1 VPLPHAV
8 TWLEWGSGNKKEIT
22 MTKGRWFLL
31 IGAVAFLVSTGRV
44 VSEFVELK
52 TSVDD
57 VLSQALTVR
66 I

>member
-1 VPLPHAV
+1 
-8 TWLEWGSGNKKEIT
+8 

-31 IGAVAFLVSTGRV
+31 IGAVAFLVSTGRL